1 MPSLKQIRTR
11 IKAIKS
17 ISKVTK
23 TMELISA
30 IKFQKYLKYLEYSE
44 AYLSN
49 LHEQL
54 QVLLSDLN
62 VYNIIGDKEI
72 NSTIELKEDN
82 DNTSNLSAEIEKI
95 GNIFILIGSDKGLN
109 GEFMSALKKYVSAIV
124 DKNKNSPYI
133 VLGQRLFNFVKKKN
147 INLLR
152 DQTLMDF
159 GNIDSTVEEI
169 FKELINK
176 EINICLESQI
186 VFVKFQKPGKLLVKQ
201 DYIFDQNLIYLILN
215 TKKTA
220 QEVLTM
226 NDLLNL
232 MQINLKSN
240 NLLTEPNLTEI
251 IKFYLVNL
259 AKAKIYNA
267 ILNTFVS
274 ENFSRMLFM
283 KNATQNA
290 NDIQDIL
297 TLNYN
302 KTRQEIITREISEIV
317 AGSLGNQTSKVLSK
331 KYIKIY
337 VN

>member
-62 VYNIIGDKEI
+62 VYNTIGDKEI
-72 NSTIELKEDN
+72 NSIIELKEDN
-82 DNTSNLSAEIEKI
+82 TSNLSTEIEKI

-159 GNIDSTVEEI
+159 GNIDGTVEEI

-215 TKKTA
+215 TKKTG
-220 QEVLTM
+220 QEVQTLS
-226 NDLLNL
+226 DLLKL

-251 IKFYLVNL
+251 IKLYLVNL

-290 NDIQDIL
+290 NDIQDML